1 MVARRKMSQNGWKAT
16 ELGAWRRC
24 HASRPRRAQAIC
36 SRIAELETAE
46 ALASNQHVACWR
58 ALDDVYDR
66 PCDVSLRL
74 AKVVCE
80 DDRGWEHGFAQV
92 AGGAGHGCDFKPV
105 LSRSFPTRFGSVLD
119 ERSSL
124 GTVSKRECSFLERAR
139 AEHPS

>member
-92 AGGAGHGCDFKPV
+92 AGGAGHGCDVVPLQTAP
-105 LSRSFPTRFGSVLD
+105 LSVVSHSFRLIFGRAIIS
-119 ERSSL
+119 RN
-124 GTVSKRECSFLERAR
+124 GLEA
-139 AEHPS
+139 

>member
-1 MVARRKMSQNGWKAT
+1 MSQNGWKAT

-24 HASRPRRAQAIC
+24 HASRACRAQAIC

-92 AGGAGHGCDFKPV
+92 AGGAGNGCDVGQLQTAP
-105 LSRSFPTRFGSVLD
+105 LSVVSHSFRLIFRRMIISRNG
-119 ERSSL
+119 
-124 GTVSKRECSFLERAR
+124 LEA
-139 AEHPS
+139 